1 MICYAQQMISNIRRR
16 LRITSMDAQA
26 KIILSSLLSHA
37 HINFSKANVS
47 MMVEGT
53 VTIVLTMPSP

>member
-1 MICYAQQMISNIRRR
+1 
-16 LRITSMDAQA
+16 MDAQA